1 MEFKVL
7 TPEEIQTLQ
16 VDAALRL
23 VGEYTVILSKSNREI
38 SDAILNLGQAKNAV
52 NDATSRL
59 QQARNDKQTI
69 IEMLRSLKVICE
81 RA

>member
-1 MEFKVL
+1 MDFKTL

-23 VGEYTVILSKSNREI
+23 IGEYTVLLSRLNKEI
-38 SDAILNLGQAKNAV
+38 GEAICEKGQAEIK
-52 NDATSRL
+52 L
-59 QQARNDKQTI
+59 QGLRNDKQTLV
-69 IEMLRSLKVICE
+69 EMLRSLKVICE

>member
-1 MEFKVL
+1 MEDVEPLEIKTL

-16 VDAALRL
+16 VDSALRL
-23 VGEYTVILSKSNREI
+23 VGEYTVLLSR
-38 SDAILNLGQAKNAV
+38 LNKQIGQAIIDVGRAKTNL
-52 NDATSRL
+52 DTL
-59 QQARNDKQTI
+59 KNDKGTI

>member
-52 NDATSRL
+52 NDATSKL
-59 QQARNDKQTI
+59 QQASNDKQTI

>member
-1 MEFKVL
+1 MQIKTL

-16 VDAALRL
+16 VDSALRL
-23 VGEYTVILSKSNREI
+23 IGEYTVILSNLNQEI
-38 SDAILNLGQAKNAV
+38 GQAIIDVGQAQIK
-52 NDATSRL
+52 L
-59 QQARNDKQTI
+59 QQLKNDKQTL